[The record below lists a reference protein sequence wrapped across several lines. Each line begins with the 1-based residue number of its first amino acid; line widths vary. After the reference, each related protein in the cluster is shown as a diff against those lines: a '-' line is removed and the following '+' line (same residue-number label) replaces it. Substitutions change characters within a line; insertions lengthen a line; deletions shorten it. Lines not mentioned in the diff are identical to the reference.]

1 MNSISTPSRTTV
13 FEPQE
18 TNIKFNIFK
27 ILGKDDKELIHSA
40 FIKFLLENDYGFC
53 EYFRIE
59 SLQIKKVRLEM
70 SYTLTKKKD
79 GKTTK
84 LRRRIDIEAL
94 GEDKRPVLVIE
105 NKFKSFPY
113 EKQLN
118 DYDDVYEQHNPGA
131 NPVKV
136 LFCFDPTLI
145 PFESDWEIKGYRE
158 LLEYLYEISNKE
170 QDPEKQ
176 MFLRHYLE
184 FLSNSFKNYDKYS
197 QNFRNLL
204 KNPKE
209 ADNKFWL
216 RLMYS
221 AVRNKLEKEFIK
233 PGFRFLVNPGNTS
246 VPLINIIP
254 PHWTFCNFEF
264 LLQFQGNE
272 LKFYVHLL
280 NTNKEINKD
289 KKEEQRK
296 FLEEV
301 IQLLREKLIINV
313 NYSGKGK
320 LKKLGKMNYRSYYLY
335 KENIISGFT
344 SSENITVECLVKR
357 VLAFYNKI
365 DKFIIPIISKK

>member
-1 MNSISTPSRTTV
+1 MYNISTPSRPTV
-13 FEPQE
+13 FEQQE
-18 TNIKFNIFK
+18 TNTKFNIFK

-40 FIKFLLENDYGFC
+40 FIKFLLENDYGFR
-53 EYFRIE
+53 EYFGIN
-59 SLQIKKVRLEM
+59 SLPIKKVRLEM
-70 SYTLTKKKD
+70 SYTLTKKKE
-79 GKTTK
+79 GKTVK

-113 EKQLN
+113 EQQLN
-118 DYDDVYEQHNPGA
+118 DYDEIYEKHYPEA
-131 NPVKV
+131 NPVKM
-136 LFCFDPTLI
+136 LFCFDPSLI
-145 PFESDWEIKGYRE
+145 SFESDWEIKSYRE
-158 LLEYLYEISNKE
+158 LLEYLYNISNKE
-170 QDPEKQ
+170 QDAEKQ

-184 FLSNSFKNYDKYS
+184 FLSNSFDIYDKYS

-204 KNPKE
+204 KHPNE

-221 AVRNKLEKEFIK
+221 AVHTKLEKEFTK

-254 PHWTFCNFEF
+254 PHWTFGNFEF

-280 NTNKEINKD
+280 NTNKELNKD
-289 KKEEQRK
+289 EKDDQRR
-296 FLEEV
+296 FLEE
-301 IQLLREKLIINV
+301 IIRLLQEKLIINV
-313 NYSGKGK
+313 NYSGEGK
-320 LKKLGKMNYRSYYLY
+320 LKKLGKMNFRSYYLY

-357 VLAFYNKI
+357 VLEFYNEINKS
-365 DKFIIPIISKK
+365 IIPIISKK